1 MNIQVTVQTSRE
13 FFQQFFA
20 VRMGRCMA
28 IGTLWNLFV
37 TIVTLGA
44 IELSMLTQCPLPFH
58 KNIIVAAVA
67 GSQVGVLAQ
76 ADCKWLMNIVTRC
89 TTGKS
94 LGRKVWLVA
103 LIAGRNIP
111 VLSVMTVA
119 ATHLRMLAGAG
130 RQLLCLLVMAI

>member
-1 MNIQVTVQTSRE
+1 
-13 FFQQFFA
+13 
-20 VRMGRCMA
+20 
-28 IGTLWNLFV
+28 
-37 TIVTLGA
+37 
-44 IELSMLTQCPLPFH
+44 MLTQCPLPFH

-94 LGRKVWLVA
+94 LGRKVWLVT
-103 LIAGRNIP
+103 LIAGWNIP

-119 ATHLRMLAGAG
+119 TTHLRMLAGEG
-130 RQLLCLLVMAI
+130 CQLIYLLVMAI

>member
-1 MNIQVTVQTSRE
+1 
-13 FFQQFFA
+13 
-20 VRMGRCMA
+20 MA
-28 IGTLWNLFV
+28 IITLWNLSV
-37 TIVTLGA
+37 LLVTLGA

-58 KNIIVAAVA
+58 KNIIVAAIT

-76 ADCKWLMNIVTRC
+76 ADCKWLMNIMASC

-103 LIAGRNIP
+103 LIAGWNIP